1 MSTAI
6 RIRPRRST
14 SKGCSGS
21 QQHEEGVGGW
31 TQPSPQKRS
40 ERQLKENRL
49 RWSVITTVL
58 EWRLE
63 KKKER
68 WSDSLGNDELGEVAK
83 QFALSGSEVR
93 KIWAEYILQRNRQRE
108 TKTTEPLSMI
118 SNEHGEAVRDGV
130 SASQWTRA
138 AQKRKLEAEDR
149 STHYRPRLSEKG
161 RLWSV
166 SEMVEAISVVNNTL
180 GQVNTS
186 YQPQLNKLSTH
197 IFSYYL

>member
-1 MSTAI
+1 MSEHLLHSSRPTGGSTI

-14 SKGCSGS
+14 SGGGS
-21 QQHEEGVGGW
+21 HQHEEGVGAL

-58 EWRLE
+58 ESRLE

-68 WSDSLGNDELGEVAK
+68 RSDSLETDELGEVAK
-83 QFALSGSEVR
+83 LFALSGSEVR

-138 AQKRKLEAEDR
+138 ARKRKLEAEDR
-149 STHYRPRLSEKG
+149 STHYRPRLGEKG
-161 RLWSV
+161 KLWSV
-166 SEMVEAISVVNNTL
+166 SEMVEAISVVNNRL
-180 GQVNTS
+180 GQVNTA
-186 YQPQLNKLSTH
+186 
-197 IFSYYL
+197 SYY